1 MKKLILIFIAA
12 LTFSCASKKI
22 TQDST
27 EIKFGSTGGFT
38 GMTNQYLIKGDG
50 KVYKNSID
58 TINAINELK
67 KCELKIIHKQ
77 LNKLDFE
84 NLKLNEKGNM
94 TYFIEVKTDK
104 FQNKISWSNQA
115 QNDSINQ
122 FYKDLVKTLKK

>member
-1 MKKLILIFIAA
+1 MN
-12 LTFSCASKKI
+12 FS
-22 TQDST
+22 
-27 EIKFGSTGGFT
+27 G
-38 GMTNQYLIKGDG
+38 TNVL
-50 KVYKNSID
+50 
-58 TINAINELK
+58 
-67 KCELKIIHKQ
+67 LKIIHKQ